1 MKKNIL
7 YILIAAIG
15 LQPTLSFGMLK
26 RASRVDL
33 QKFKKYRQLQPQ
45 SRFYS
50 TQTPDKSQIDFRSQI
65 KTDLQS
71 ENLKVDFD
79 QIEKMKSESQESRKQ
94 RIKENYE
101 KFQEKIMTEP
111 LTPEER
117 EKLGIIDYLDLEK
130 DPDWVG
136 RFDDKDI
143 QSLANRYT
151 RLVQKHSASLNK
163 DINQAQ
169 SKYNLDQ
176 IVKWQKNWDKFQ
188 KFDIAKEQFKT
199 NKNRYFF
206 QKFGWKGKVSALVFI
221 ASTITLS
228 LLMYVIQ
235 EEIKLVK
242 AVREGDIETIKKI
255 LDFNSAFK
263 KLHFI
268 GDGPSILFLVQ
279 PGSIYENEE
288 IYQLLLKKYYTNAER
303 QEEWNENSKQKEKY
317 KELKAQVQ
325 KKYEKNRENVEQEY
339 QNTINK
345 AEKEHIA
352 AVRATEDQ
360 FRQQSN
366 TIKAEL
372 AQARTEEQAKHK
384 KYITELNKLRNEEI
398 NLLKYRY
405 GTLYPDLN
413 DIEITN
419 RTDFKQAEEKIDS
432 KYRVKSQDAEKELKK
447 QLEKITQEQENKIT
461 NLEKELL
468 LAKNRELAE
477 SLQKRLK
484 QAEID
489 KREKLNQIR
498 IAEDKKLEK
507 QYRKQA
513 FTEEPKMLQLYEKY
527 IEKEST
533 KKAQD
538 KKPVKETPQIK
549 PIVVKDEPEQK
560 AQEEVLPEPEKVA
573 EPKIE
578 EIPIVQEQSHNWL
591 SSLPYLGSYFT
602 TEQPEPKQKA
612 PVLQPE
618 QKKTQSWG
626 EYVWSWF
633 S

>member
-188 KFDIAKEQFKT
+188 KFDITKEQFKT

-549 PIVVKDEPEQK
+549 PIVVKEEPEQK

-578 EIPIVQEQSHNWL
+578 ETPIVQEQSYNWL
-591 SSLPYLGSYFT
+591 SSLPYIGSYFT
-602 TEQPEPKQKA
+602 TEQPEPKQKV